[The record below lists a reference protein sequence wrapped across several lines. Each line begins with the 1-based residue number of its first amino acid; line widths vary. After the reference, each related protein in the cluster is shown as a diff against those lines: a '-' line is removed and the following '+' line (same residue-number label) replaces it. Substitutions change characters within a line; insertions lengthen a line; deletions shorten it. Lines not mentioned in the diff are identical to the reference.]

1 MDGSRVVPK
10 SVHAQGLVLAV
21 SAALLLSAKAI
32 LVKLAFPYGV
42 DALTLLALRMA
53 FATPF
58 FAFIAYRD
66 RAVGERLRKRD
77 WLALL
82 GLGLLGYYGASYLDF
97 VGLQY
102 ISAGLERLILFAYP
116 TITLIISV
124 VAFGRPFRRID
135 IAALGLTWLGIA
147 LAFIHDVTIAEDA
160 NAVWFGG
167 ACILASAVC
176 FAAYLAGCGELIARL
191 GSSRVSALATCIS
204 AGATL
209 LHFGAT
215 RDVAV
220 LAQPWQVLALAA
232 GMAVFSTVLPVF
244 MNLAAMEQL
253 GASRTAIIGSIGPVF
268 TIALGA
274 VFLDE
279 HISLTQLGG
288 TGLVMSGVWLA
299 GRK

>member
-1 MDGSRVVPK
+1 M
-10 SVHAQGLVLAV
+10 HARGLVLAV
-21 SAALLLSAKAI
+21 SAALLLSTKAI

-42 DALTLLALRMA
+42 GALTLLALRMA

-58 FAFIAYRD
+58 FAVIAYRG
-66 RAVGERLRKRD
+66 RGVGEPLRKRD
-77 WLALL
+77 WAALL

-102 ISAGLERLILFAYP
+102 ISAGLERLILFTYP
-116 TITLIISV
+116 TITLLISG
-124 VAFGRPFRRID
+124 VAFGRPFRRVD
-135 IAALGLTWLGIA
+135 LTALGLTWLGIA
-147 LAFIHDVTIAEDA
+147 LAFVHDVRIAEDA
-160 NAVWFGG
+160 RAVWLGS
-167 ACILASAVC
+167 ACVLASAVC

-191 GSSRVSALATCIS
+191 GSTRVSALATCIS
-204 AGATL
+204 AAATM

-215 RDVAV
+215 HEVAE
-220 LAQPWQVLALAA
+220 LAQPWQVMALAA
-232 GMAVFSTVLPVF
+232 GMAVFVTVLPVF

-268 TIALGA
+268 TLGLGA

-279 HISLTQLGG
+279 PISLTQLAG
-288 TGLVMSGVWLA
+288 TALVMSGVWLA

>member
-1 MDGSRVVPK
+1 MNSQVVAK
-10 SVHAQGLVLAV
+10 SSYAPGLVLAV
-21 SAALLLSAKAI
+21 SAALLFSAKAI

-42 DALTLLALRMA
+42 SALTLLALRMA

-58 FAFIAYRD
+58 FAVIAIRE
-66 RAVGERLRKRD
+66 RNVGEPLRKRD
-77 WLALL
+77 WVALF
-82 GLGLLGYYGASYLDF
+82 GLGVLGYYGASYLDF

-102 ISAGLERLILFAYP
+102 ISAGLERLILFTYP
-116 TITLIISV
+116 TITLLISV
-124 VAFGRPFRRID
+124 VAFGRAFRRLD
-135 IAALGLTWLGIA
+135 LAALALTWLGIA
-147 LAFIHDVTIAEDA
+147 LAFVHDVNIAEDA
-160 NAVWFGG
+160 RAVWIGG
-167 ACILASAVC
+167 ACILGSAVC
-176 FAAYLAGCGELIARL
+176 YAAYLAGCGELIARL
-191 GSSRVSALATCIS
+191 GSARVSAIASCMS

-209 LHFGAT
+209 FHFGAT
-215 RDVAV
+215 TDVAD

-244 MNLAAMEQL
+244 MNLAAMQQL

-279 HISLTQLGG
+279 HISLTQLAG
-288 TGLVMSGVWLA
+288 TALVMSGVWLA

>member
-1 MDGSRVVPK
+1 V
-10 SVHAQGLVLAV
+10 
-21 SAALLLSAKAI
+21 
-32 LVKLAFPYGV
+32 
-42 DALTLLALRMA
+42 
-53 FATPF
+53 
-58 FAFIAYRD
+58 
-66 RAVGERLRKRD
+66 
-77 WLALL
+77 
-82 GLGLLGYYGASYLDF
+82 
-97 VGLQY
+97 
-102 ISAGLERLILFAYP
+102 
-116 TITLIISV
+116 
-124 VAFGRPFRRID
+124 
-135 IAALGLTWLGIA
+135 
-147 LAFIHDVTIAEDA
+147 
-160 NAVWFGG
+160 VWFGG
-167 ACILASAVC
+167 ACILGSAVC

-191 GSSRVSALATCIS
+191 GSSRVSAVATCMS

-215 RDVAV
+215 RDLAT
-220 LAQPWQVLALAA
+220 LAQPWQVMALAA
-232 GMAVFSTVLPVF
+232 AMAVFSTVLPVF